1 MIDCSKTE
9 NYFKEKGRMVGKMKL
24 KNGLYVCTIKC
35 RDCPLSNFNNEAP
48 ENMSCADFEMVYPKK
63 AIFAVQLWSNEHP
76 QRTYLTEFIQHY
88 PHASVDRNGIPNLI
102 CPHHLGLKDIEECRK
117 GAKCVECWNQTID

>member
-35 RDCPLSNFNNEAP
+35 RDCPLSNFNNEAS
-48 ENMSCADFEMVYPKK
+48 ENMSCADFEMVYPKNAERVLNALNAGIRRLTNNSCFFTK
-63 AIFAVQLWSNEHP
+63 IKKSNI
-76 QRTYLTEFIQHY
+76 TI
-88 PHASVDRNGIPNLI
+88 ANL
-102 CPHHLGLKDIEECRK
+102 K
-117 GAKCVECWNQTID
+117 